1 MSIAEVE
8 QKLTPKSSLD
18 LVTIAQALHWFD
30 LPNFYEQVKWA
41 LKKPNGIVAAWCY
54 TLPRIDSSVDPVLD
68 RCYSDSHPYWDPAR
82 KLVEGEYRGIDFPFE
97 PVDGTDDT
105 GPFRFVTER
114 SMDFEEFLMYLKSWS
129 AYQTAKDKGV
139 ELLEDHV
146 VEGFKGAWKSGEGG
160 DGRKAVKFPVFLRI
174 GKVGEI

>member
-1 MSIAEVE
+1 MSIAEIE

-30 LPNFYEQVKWA
+30 LPNFYKQVKWA

-54 TLPRIDSSVDPVLD
+54 TLPRVNSSVDPILD
-68 RCYSDSHPYWDPAR
+68 RYYVDSQPYWDPVR
-82 KLVEGEYRGIDFPFE
+82 KLVDNEYRDIDFPFE
-97 PVDGTDDT
+97 PVDGANET
-105 GPFRFVTER
+105 GPLQFLSER
-114 SMDFEEFLMYLKSWS
+114 LMDLDEYLTYLKSWS

-139 ELLEDHV
+139 ELLGDRVIED
-146 VEGFKGAWKSGEGG
+146 FKRAWESDEGG
-160 DGRKAVKFPVFLRI
+160 DSKKAAKFPVFLRI